1 MKQKMAALAYDPK
14 IHNAPKLVAK
24 AEGKLAKTLIRV
36 AEESGVLVIRD
47 EVMVQTLDH
56 LPNGKEIPR
65 ELYEVVAAVFRILV
79 LERQKKNN

>member
-1 MKQKMAALAYDPK
+1 MKQKMAALAYDSK
-14 IHNAPKLVAK
+14 IHKAPKLVAK
-24 AEGKLAKTLIRV
+24 AEGRLAKTLIRV

>member
-1 MKQKMAALAYDPK
+1 MKRKMAALAYDPN
-14 IHNAPKLVAK
+14 IHFAPKLVAK
-24 AEGKLAKTLIRV
+24 AEGMFAETLIRV
-36 AEESGVLVIRD
+36 AKESGVLVIRD

-56 LPNGKEIPR
+56 LPNGKEIPG

>member
-1 MKQKMAALAYDPK
+1 MKQKMAALAYNPE
-14 IHNAPKLVAK
+14 IHSAPKLVAK
-24 AEGKLAKTLIRV
+24 AEGRLADTLIRV
-36 AEESGVLVIRD
+36 AKESGVLVIRD
-47 EVMVQTLDH
+47 EVMVQTIDH

>member
-24 AEGKLAKTLIRV
+24 AEGRLAKTLIRV